1 MPAFDDEIFG
11 DEVFGD
17 ETFGEEVWDR
27 VSGKNVESVLGQFVY

>member
-27 VSGKNVESVLGQFVY
+27 VSVLGQFVYYFF